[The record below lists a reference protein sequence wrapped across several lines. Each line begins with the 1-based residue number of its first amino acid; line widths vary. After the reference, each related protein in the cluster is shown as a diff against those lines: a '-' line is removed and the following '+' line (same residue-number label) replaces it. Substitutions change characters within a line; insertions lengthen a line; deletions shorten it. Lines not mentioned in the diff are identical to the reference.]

1 MIKTLES
8 PMNQKF
14 VNYLQLLESRA
25 PASQKADFHNAL
37 ELYKSRAAKTEGVH
51 FPFDRS
57 VASAGTKPAQSSFS
71 TRTPGTGIDNAKRTP
86 EMVKADEERAATIR
100 ASEENFPTAAK
111 TVTTLAETSPGKVDA
126 WVDCRLKPVIRRA
139 KKADGLGGSEGS
151 KEKYKSDYRT
161 AEKKYR
167 AEDKEAREQEKA
179 ERAEALAKATEE
191 EQRKAEEARK
201 AASQK
206 KMDELGS
213 NREYK
218 YSADMPLN
226 ATDKDINQHVATARS
241 ADMRK
246 AEEADKKMRD
256 AEKYWEDNGET
267 VEFGKPMSDEE
278 LAAKKAEEKRKADEA
293 DSAIADAEKW
303 WSENGDNYGMADVA
317 AVNIK
322 GLRAAFESVYG
333 DSREFTDAEIRTI
346 CESCYRRSRRK

>member
-1 MIKTLES
+1 
-8 PMNQKF
+8 MNQKF

-37 ELYKSRAAKTEGVH
+37 ELYKAKAARMESNGN
-51 FPFDRS
+51 PFERS
-57 VASAGTKPAQSSFS
+57 TANLGLTQKPFSAS

-86 EMVKADEERAATIR
+86 EMVKADEERAKKIR
-100 ASEENFPTAAK
+100 DAEENFPAAAETITTAA
-111 TVTTLAETSPGKVDA
+111 ETEPGKVDA
-126 WVDCRLKPVIRRA
+126 WVDCRLKPAIRRA

-151 KEKYKSDYRT
+151 KAKYKSDYKT
-161 AEKKYR
+161 AEKKYK
-167 AEDKEAREQEKA
+167 AEDKEAREQEQA
-179 ERAEALAKATEE
+179 DRAEALAKAKEE
-191 EQRKAEEARK
+191 EQRKADEARK

-241 ADMRK
+241 DDMRK
-246 AEEADKKMRD
+246 AEEADKQMRD
-256 AEKYWEDNGET
+256 AEKYWADNGET

-278 LAAKKAEEKRKADEA
+278 IAAKKAEEKRKADEA

-333 DSREFTDAEIRTI
+333 DSSEFTDAEIRTI

>member
-1 MIKTLES
+1 
-8 PMNQKF
+8 MNQKF

-25 PASQKADFHNAL
+25 PASKKADFHNAL
-37 ELYKSRAAKTEGVH
+37 ELYKSRAAKTEAVH

-57 VASAGTKPAQSSFS
+57 VASAGTKPAQSSYS

-151 KEKYKSDYRT
+151 KAKYKSDYKT

-167 AEDKEAREQEKA
+167 AEDKEAREQEQA
-179 ERAEALAKATEE
+179 DRAEALAKAKADEE
-191 EQRKAEEARK
+191 HKAEEARK

-226 ATDKDINQHVATARS
+226 ATDKDINEHVATARS
-241 ADMRK
+241 ADLAK
-246 AEEADKKMRD
+246 AEEADEKMRE
-256 AEKYWEDNGET
+256 AEKRWADDGET
-267 VEFGKPMSDEE
+267 VEFGNPMSSEE
-278 LAAKKAEEKRKADEA
+278 VAKNQAEKKRLADFA
-293 DSAIADAEKW
+293 DSIDFD
-303 WSENGDNYGMADVA
+303 SLMPDVA

-333 DSREFTDAEIRTI
+333 DSSGFTDNEIRAI
-346 CESCYRRSRRK
+346 CESCYRRSRQK

>member
-25 PASQKADFHNAL
+25 PASKKADFHNAL
-37 ELYKSRAAKTEGVH
+37 ELYKSRAAKTEAVH

-57 VASAGTKPAQSSFS
+57 VASAGTKPAQSSYS

-151 KEKYKSDYRT
+151 KAKYKSDYKT

-167 AEDKEAREQEKA
+167 AEDKEAREQEQA
-179 ERAEALAKATEE
+179 DRAEALAKAKADEE
-191 EQRKAEEARK
+191 HKAEEARK

-226 ATDKDINQHVATARS
+226 ATDKDINEHVATARS
-241 ADMRK
+241 ADLAK
-246 AEEADKKMRD
+246 AEEADEKMRE
-256 AEKYWEDNGET
+256 AEKRWADDGET
-267 VEFGKPMSDEE
+267 VEFGNPMSSEE
-278 LAAKKAEEKRKADEA
+278 VAKNQAEKKRLADFA
-293 DSAIADAEKW
+293 DSIDFD
-303 WSENGDNYGMADVA
+303 SLMPDVA

-333 DSREFTDAEIRTI
+333 DSSGFTDNEIRAI
-346 CESCYRRSRRK
+346 CESCYRRSRQK

>member
-1 MIKTLES
+1 
-8 PMNQKF
+8 MNQKF
-14 VNYLQLLESRA
+14 VNYLKLLESRA
-25 PASQKADFHNAL
+25 PASQKADFRNAL
-37 ELYKSRAAKTEGVH
+37 ALYKAKAARMESNGNPFERSTGNLGLTQKPFSASNRA
-51 FPFDRS
+51 
-57 VASAGTKPAQSSFS
+57 
-71 TRTPGTGIDNAKRTP
+71 PGTGINNAKRSP
-86 EMVKADEERAATIR
+86 EMVKADEERAAAIR
-100 ASEENFPTAAK
+100 ASEENFPNAAE

-151 KEKYKSDYRT
+151 KAKYKSDYKT
-161 AEKKYR
+161 AEKKYK
-167 AEDKEAREQEKA
+167 AEDKEAREKEKA
-179 ERAEALAKATEE
+179 DRAEALAKSKEE
-191 EQRKAEEARK
+191 EQRKADEARK

-226 ATDKDINQHVATARS
+226 ATEKDINQHVATARS
-241 ADMRK
+241 NDMRK
-246 AEEADKKMRD
+246 AEEADKQMRD

-267 VEFGKPMSDEE
+267 AEFGKPMSDEE
-278 LAAKKAEEKRKADEA
+278 LAAQKAEEKRKADEA

-303 WSENGDNYGMADVA
+303 WSENGDNYGLADVA

-333 DSREFTDAEIRTI
+333 DSSEFTDAEIRTI
-346 CESCYRRSRRK
+346 CESCYRRSRK